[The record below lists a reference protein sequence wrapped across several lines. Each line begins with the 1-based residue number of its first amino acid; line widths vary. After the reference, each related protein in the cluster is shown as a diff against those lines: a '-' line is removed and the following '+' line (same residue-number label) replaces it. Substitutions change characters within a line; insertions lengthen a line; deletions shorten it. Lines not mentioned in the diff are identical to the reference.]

1 MIGHAIAGIALGL
14 SLIPSPATQEPIRV
28 VPGSTEA
35 VKPVYR
41 KLKAGEQRVEA
52 LLQRIECPTGR
63 PVTFILK
70 GRDRV
75 LKYQAARLTSVEYIA
90 YTPDFNGRVSC
101 GGRTPPEPVLLT
113 FKTTGATESVVAV
126 EFLPRK

>member
-1 MIGHAIAGIALGL
+1 MIRTAFAILLMAL
-14 SLIPSPATQEPIRV
+14 SLVPQSAPKEPIRV
-28 VPGSTEA
+28 VPGAAPA

-41 KLKAGEQRVEA
+41 ELKPGEQRVEA

-70 GRDRV
+70 AKDRV
-75 LKYQAARLTSVEYIA
+75 LKYQAPRLTAVDYIA
-90 YTPDFNGRVSC
+90 YTPNFRGPVSC
-101 GGRTPPEPVLLT
+101 GGRTPAEPVILT
-113 FKTTGATESVVAV
+113 WKTIEKTDTVVAV

>member
-1 MIGHAIAGIALGL
+1 MIRSAILLVALFV
-14 SLIPSPATQEPIRV
+14 PSSVPQDPIRV
-28 VPGSTEA
+28 VPGATEA

-41 KLKAGEQRVEA
+41 KPKAGEQRVEA

-70 GRDRV
+70 GKDRV
-75 LKYQAARLTSVEYIA
+75 LKYQAPRLTAVEYIA

-101 GGRTPPEPVLLT
+101 GGRTPAEPVILT
-113 FKTTGATESVVAV
+113 WKAMGATETVVAV

>member
-1 MIGHAIAGIALGL
+1 MIQSAIVAALL
-14 SLIPSPATQEPIRV
+14 LVPSVPQNPIRV
-28 VPGSTEA
+28 VPGPAEI

-41 KLKAGEQRVEA
+41 KLKPGEQSVRA

-70 GRDRV
+70 GDGRV
-75 LKYQAARLTSVEYIA
+75 LKYQASQLTAVEYIA
-90 YTPDFNGRVSC
+90 YTPDFSGRVSC
-101 GGRTPPEPVLLT
+101 GGRTPAEPVILT
-113 FKTTGATESVVAV
+113 WKTVGASDTVVAV

>member
-1 MIGHAIAGIALGL
+1 MIHPAIVLAL
-14 SLIPSPATQEPIRV
+14 SLVPMFAPQDPIRV
-28 VPGSTEA
+28 VPGTSE
-35 VKPVYR
+35 VKLVYR

-70 GRDRV
+70 GKDRV
-75 LKYQAARLTSVEYIA
+75 LKYQAPRLTAVEYIA

-101 GGRTPPEPVLLT
+101 GGRTPAEPVILT
-113 FKTTGATESVVAV
+113 WKTVGTSDTVVAV

>member
-1 MIGHAIAGIALGL
+1 MIQSAIVIIAL
-14 SLIPSPATQEPIRV
+14 SLVPQSAPQDPIRV

-70 GRDRV
+70 GKDGV
-75 LKYQAARLTSVEYIA
+75 LKYQAPRLTAVEYIA

-101 GGRTPPEPVLLT
+101 GGRTPAEPVILT
-113 FKTTGATESVVAV
+113 WKTVGTSETVVAV

>member
-1 MIGHAIAGIALGL
+1 MIQSAIVAALL
-14 SLIPSPATQEPIRV
+14 LVPSVPQKPIRV
-28 VPGSTEA
+28 VPGTAEI

-41 KLKAGEQRVEA
+41 KLKPGEQSVRA

-70 GRDRV
+70 GDGRV
-75 LKYQAARLTSVEYIA
+75 LKYQASQLTAVEYIA
-90 YTPDFNGRVSC
+90 YTPDFSGRVSC
-101 GGRTPPEPVLLT
+101 GGRTPAEPVILT
-113 FKTTGATESVVAV
+113 WKTVGASDTVVAV

>member
-1 MIGHAIAGIALGL
+1 MIHPAIVLAL
-14 SLIPSPATQEPIRV
+14 SLVPLFAPQDPIRV
-28 VPGSTEA
+28 VPGTSE
-35 VKPVYR
+35 VKLVYR
-41 KLKAGEQRVEA
+41 QLKAGEQRVEA

-70 GRDRV
+70 GKDRV
-75 LKYQAARLTSVEYIA
+75 LKYQAPRLTAVEYIA

-101 GGRTPPEPVLLT
+101 GGRTPAEPVILT
-113 FKTTGATESVVAV
+113 WKTVGTSDTVVAV

>member
-1 MIGHAIAGIALGL
+1 MIQSAIVAALL
-14 SLIPSPATQEPIRV
+14 LVPASVLQNPIRV
-28 VPGSTEA
+28 VPGAAET

-41 KLKAGEQRVEA
+41 KLKPGEQNVRG

-70 GRDRV
+70 GDGRV
-75 LKYQAARLTSVEYIA
+75 LKYQAPQLTAVEYIA
-90 YTPDFNGRVSC
+90 YTPDFSGRVSC
-101 GGRTPPEPVLLT
+101 GGRTPAEPVILT
-113 FKTTGATESVVAV
+113 WKTVGASDTVVAV

>member
-1 MIGHAIAGIALGL
+1 MIQSAIVAALL
-14 SLIPSPATQEPIRV
+14 AVLARVPQDPIRV
-28 VPGSTEA
+28 VPGAAPT

-41 KLKAGEQRVEA
+41 KPKPGEQRVEA

-70 GRDRV
+70 GKDGVR
-75 LKYQAARLTSVEYIA
+75 KYQAPRLTAVEYIA
-90 YTPDFNGRVSC
+90 YTPDFSGRVAC
-101 GGRTPPEPVLLT
+101 GGRTPAEPVILT
-113 FKTTGATESVVAV
+113 WKSVGANDTVVAV

>member
-1 MIGHAIAGIALGL
+1 MIHPAIVLAL
-14 SLIPSPATQEPIRV
+14 SLVPMFAPQDPIRV
-28 VPGSTEA
+28 VPGTSE
-35 VKPVYR
+35 VKLVYR

-70 GRDRV
+70 GKDRV
-75 LKYQAARLTSVEYIA
+75 LKYQAPRLTAVEYIA
-90 YTPDFNGRVSC
+90 YTPDFTGRVSC
-101 GGRTPPEPVLLT
+101 GGRTPAEPVVLT
-113 FKTTGATESVVAV
+113 WKTVGTSDTVVAV